1 MFINATL
8 LFSHSL
14 LALFSTFLSLST
26 CPMLFCF
33 PLLAHIVLLSHTR
46 ACVRLWPPV
55 PLAAVCV
62 CVWISR
68 IFQFFPHRS
77 LVFSL
82 LSYDVCFVL
91 WTVEKVYALAEQLPQ
106 RPLSLVAFA
115 LTPSRTCGSTKDAV
129 RGDTEERSRHTC
141 IRAT

>member
-1 MFINATL
+1 MCLLMLLFYSLTHFWLCFL
-8 LFSHSL
+8 LFS
-14 LALFSTFLSLST
+14 LSLHVLCYFVFPYWHT
-26 CPMLFCF
+26 LFYC
-33 PLLAHIVLLSHTR
+33 LIRGR
-46 ACVRLWPPV
+46 ACVCGLLYPS
-55 PLAAVCV
+55 PLCV

-106 RPLSLVAFA
+106 CPLSLVAFA

>member
-1 MFINATL
+1 MSYAI
-8 LFSHSL
+8 LFSLIGTH
-14 LALFSTFLSLST
+14 
-26 CPMLFCF
+26 CF
-33 PLLAHIVLLSHTR
+33 IVSYAGVR
-46 ACVRLWPPV
+46 ASVASCTPRR
-55 PLAAVCV
+55 CV